1 MSRIRHI
8 LSKSLLAAMAVL
20 APVTALATVPP
31 QPAPSESSAPP
42 WVGFF
47 FMGVLLA
54 LVLGVSLMPSKRGH
68 QD

>member
-1 MSRIRHI
+1 MRRFHYM
-8 LSKSLLAAMAVL
+8 LSQSLLAAAAVL
-20 APVTALATVPP
+20 APVAALAAPP
-31 QPAPSESSAPP
+31 QPSPTQSSAAP
-42 WVGFF
+42 WVGFM

>member
-1 MSRIRHI
+1 M
-8 LSKSLLAAMAVL
+8 LSKSLLAAVAVL
-20 APVTALATVPP
+20 TPVTALATVPP
-31 QPAPSESSAPP
+31 QPAPSASSAPP

>member
-1 MSRIRHI
+1 MF
-8 LSKSLLAAMAVL
+8 SKSLLAVAAVL
-20 APVTALATVPP
+20 APVATLANAPP
-31 QPAPSESSAPP
+31 QPNPLQSSAAP

-54 LVLGVSLMPSKRGH
+54 AVLGVSLMPTKRGH